1 MDRGALLVR
10 WTEAVA
16 DSVTPLT
23 PTARLLSLRVPGWPG
38 HLAGQH
44 LDVRLT
50 APDGYQA
57 SRSYSIGAPAEGER
71 VELAIERLEDGE
83 VSPYLVDVLE
93 PGDRLEV
100 RGPVGGWFV
109 WRPEQTEPVQLIA
122 GGSGVVPLMAMAR
135 EHARAG
141 SAARMQLLYSVRSPV
156 FAYYREELAALAEQP
171 AGSGGVAV
179 DHVFTRVAPPGA
191 ARSAGRVTPELLAAA
206 ALPVAL
212 EPTVYVCGPTSFVEA
227 VATALVEQGHAPAR
241 IRTERFGGA

>member
-1 MDRGALLVR
+1 MK

-16 DSVTPLT
+16 ESVTPLT
-23 PTARLLSLRVPGWPG
+23 PTARLLLLRVPGWPG

-57 SRSYSIGAPAEGER
+57 SRSYSIGAPADGDR
-71 VELAIERLEDGE
+71 VELAVERLEDGE
-83 VSPYLVDVLE
+83 VSPYLVDGLE
-93 PGDRLEV
+93 AGDRLEV

-171 AGSGGVAV
+171 AGSGGVTV

-191 ARSAGRVTPELLAAA
+191 ARSAGRVTPELLAVA

-227 VATALVEQGHAPAR
+227 VATAMVEQGHAPER
-241 IRTERFGGA
+241 VRTERFGGA